1 MKQTIEKIS
10 ILSLSLMLVS
20 TFAVSPA
27 LPQMIDHF
35 GQQGYAASQVELLMT
50 ITSLFIMVSLRPTP
64 SLSAFSQ
71 KEA

>member
-27 LPQMIDHF
+27 LPQM
-35 GQQGYAASQVELLMT
+35 VELLAQDKHAT
-50 ITSLFIMVSLRPTP
+50 YTLESGS
-64 SLSAFSQ
+64 
-71 KEA
+71 